1 MFPSW
6 IQGGVSCNHIELRE
20 EIQDRA
26 GVGRS
31 KGKWQKRAIKALRI
45 VSNLNFL
52 QHNLRY
58 AIARFWQASKEEMTE
73 RVTPAG
79 KAKEDRFF

>member
-1 MFPSW
+1 M
-6 IQGGVSCNHIELRE
+6 
-20 EIQDRA
+20 
-26 GVGRS
+26 
-31 KGKWQKRAIKALRI
+31 GKWQKRAIKALRI

-79 KAKEDRFF
+79 KSKEDRFF